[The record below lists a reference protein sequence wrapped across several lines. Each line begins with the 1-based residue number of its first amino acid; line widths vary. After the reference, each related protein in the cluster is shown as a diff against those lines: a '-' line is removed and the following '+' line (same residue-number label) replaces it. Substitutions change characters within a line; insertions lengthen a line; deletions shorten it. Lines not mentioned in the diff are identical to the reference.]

1 MTSPN
6 VSAGVCG
13 DAAPADDPLNT
24 IAYARGVLAV
34 EAETLK
40 HQRDELIRIVEVML
54 SALDGGAQW
63 EIDTARHLASRALN
77 HLKDRP

>member
-1 MTSPN
+1 MTSAQNP
-6 VSAGVCG
+6 VGACG
-13 DAAPADDPLNT
+13 DAAPTGDLNAV
-24 IAYARGVLAV
+24 AYARGVLQV
-34 EAETLK
+34 EAETLR
-40 HQRDELIRIVEVML
+40 HERDELLRIVEVML

>member
-1 MTSPN
+1 MSASPRTDTE
-6 VSAGVCG
+6 GV
-13 DAAPADDPLNT
+13 T
-24 IAYARGVLAV
+24 
-34 EAETLK
+34 
-40 HQRDELIRIVEVML
+40 VEVKIGIQNVAREIVIEATGSEADIEAAVR